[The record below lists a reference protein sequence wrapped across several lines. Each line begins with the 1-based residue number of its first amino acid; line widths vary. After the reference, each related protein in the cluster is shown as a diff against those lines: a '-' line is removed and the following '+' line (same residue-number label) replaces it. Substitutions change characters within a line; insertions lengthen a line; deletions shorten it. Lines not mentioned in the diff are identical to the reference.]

1 MIDENSI
8 SILGAGNGGQAF
20 AAYAKNRGFRVKI
33 WNRTKQKIK
42 AINRNEGITSN
53 GLLEG
58 HFTIDTVTT
67 SIKEAIKDSKLIMVV
82 TSADA
87 HRDLAKKIAPFL
99 EKDQIVVLNP
109 GRTGGALEVNH
120 TIETYSELYNPK
132 VVEAQSLLFVARSPK
147 PAFVTIA
154 GLKRKLPVA
163 AFPSSQIEEC
173 LPLLKELN
181 SAFCKSETVLHT
193 SFSNIGAIFHPA
205 PLLLNVARCECPKVT
220 YQHYIEGVTPTV
232 ATFLEKMDQ
241 ERIEVARAYGVAVIT
256 LENWL
261 KTVYGSKGRNLYE
274 KIQNTKQYDG
284 VLAPS
289 TLNCRYIFED
299 VPTGL
304 VPISSFGAAQGVSTP
319 YIDVIINLT
328 DCMLNTNYFET
339 GRTIE
344 SMGIA
349 EIPVHS
355 LKEYVT
361 LRENKRFEM
370 FDTFRESKPDCF

>member
-1 MIDENSI
+1 MIDENCI
-8 SILGAGNGGQAF
+8 AILGAGNGGQAF

-58 HFTIDTVTT
+58 NFTIDTVTT
-67 SIKEAIKDSKLIMVV
+67 SIKEVIKDSKLIMVV

-87 HRDLAKKIAPFL
+87 HRELAKKIAPFL
-99 EKDQIVVLNP
+99 ENDQIVVLNP
-109 GRTGGALEVNH
+109 GRTGGALEVNNI
-120 TIETYSELYNPK
+120 IETYSESYNPK

-163 AFPSSQIEEC
+163 AFPSSHIEDC
-173 LPLLKELN
+173 LPLLKELDP
-181 SAFCKSETVLHT
+181 AFCKSETVLHT

-220 YQHYIEGVTPTV
+220 YQHYIEGITPTV

-241 ERIEVARAYGVAVIT
+241 ERIEVARAYGVSVIT

-274 KIQNTKQYDG
+274 KIQNTKQYAG

-304 VPISSFGAAQGVSTP
+304 VPMSSFGAAQGVLTP

-361 LRENKRFEM
+361 SREKHHLFEIS
-370 FDTFRESKPDCF
+370 ESEVIV